1 MTKLDKAIYYANR
14 QIENRSVYVWSGQGE
29 KLSKFKA
36 VQLAKMETSADNAA
50 RVIKFIFNH
59 LKEFNSKTKVFD
71 CSGFICCML
80 IYAKVLSKGT
90 DASAAQLYTMFERV
104 AIGNRQAGDLVYKSE
119 NGNIVHVGFVLD
131 PNTII
136 ECKGRDYGIVKTK
149 FDSTWKLCN
158 RPTY

>member
-29 KLSKFKA
+29 KLNKFKA

-80 IYAKVLSKGT
+80 IYAKVLSKGS
-90 DASAAQLYTMFERV
+90 DASAAQLYTMYERV

-119 NGNIVHVGFVLD
+119 NGSIVHVGFVLD

-136 ECKGRDYGIVKTK
+136 ECKGRDYGVVKTK
-149 FDSTWKLCN
+149 FDSAWKLCN